1 MYFIVFAMNVH
12 RNTTTAGVCRYCAA
26 TFLIWTPG
34 PGPVLLFQ
42 YIERTNKLKLHL
54 VQLNYSPWQEN
65 IFYNISMTLN
75 GIGKMQSACGLW
87 VEYSEHK
94 ATGDDVEETVGE

>member
-1 MYFIVFAMNVH
+1 MS
-12 RNTTTAGVCRYCAA
+12 RKD
-26 TFLIWTPG
+26 
-34 PGPVLLFQ
+34 
-42 YIERTNKLKLHL
+42 KLKLHL
-54 VQLNYSPWQEN
+54 VQLNYWPWQEN
-65 IFYNISMTLN
+65 IFDNIFMTLN